1 VQLGADP
8 PDTDDERLPL
18 SPREV
23 TPQALATAPSKP
35 AHRRGSSIFRALTED
50 FSINLKETGKQI
62 SNVAEHPAP
71 PFAFPMAPG
80 AAAGVGAGAAES
92 SSAAGRHV
100 QKSKRSDLEMGALPS
115 AAAGGVALS
124 PSRKP
129 PARVASTG
137 SQDNPFAGGGLMRA
151 SITSDGSDGVHRAFG
166 GRDMLSDDDPM
177 SPTWDEPSGFDGAS
191 ARGAPR
197 STAKAFLQTLS
208 PRQNPHRF
216 S

>member
-1 VQLGADP
+1 MISTQDWCLLACCQVADMC
-8 PDTDDERLPL
+8 L
-18 SPREV
+18 V
-23 TPQALATAPSKP
+23 
-35 AHRRGSSIFRALTED
+35 
-50 FSINLKETGKQI
+50 NLQI

-129 PARVASTG
+129 PARCGLLNPLCCGCSVRGQVGICNRQYVWTLTLCTTHMIWGARPSAIVRGVFRSPQASEV
-137 SQDNPFAGGGLMRA
+137 SVELD
-151 SITSDGSDGVHRAFG
+151 HRLIFY
-166 GRDMLSDDDPM
+166 
-177 SPTWDEPSGFDGAS
+177 AS
-191 ARGAPR
+191 AGWQALAVRTTRLLAAG
-197 STAKAFLQTLS
+197 
-208 PRQNPHRF
+208 
-216 S
+216 